1 MKETVAMGFGNGSTI
16 EVAVRETH
24 GAPPGVQTRS
34 TRGSAASRSSRVVEG
49 AADAV
54 AGSFE
59 GALEGLRNVADSLN
73 TVMSAA
79 VNAPD
84 EMTVSFGIDFS
95 ASARLI
101 IAEGNSNASLNVT
114 MTWRRA
120 ESAGG

>member
-1 MKETVAMGFGNGSTI
+1 MKETVAMEFGNGSTI
-16 EVAVRETH
+16 EVAVRDTR
-24 GAPPGVQTRS
+24 GTPPGVRTRS
-34 TRGSAASRSSRVVEG
+34 TGGASRSRSSSVVEG

-59 GALEGLRNVADSLN
+59 VALGGLRNVADSLN
-73 TVMSAA
+73 TVMSKAA
-79 VNAPD
+79 NAPD

-114 MTWRRA
+114 MTWRRDGPA
-120 ESAGG
+120 RE